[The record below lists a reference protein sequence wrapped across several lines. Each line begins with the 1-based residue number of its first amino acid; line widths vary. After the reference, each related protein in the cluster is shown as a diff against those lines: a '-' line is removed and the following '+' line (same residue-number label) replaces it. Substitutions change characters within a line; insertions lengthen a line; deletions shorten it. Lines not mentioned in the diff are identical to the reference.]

1 AVTRCER
8 CASYAATTPKTPTSS
23 FPSAADQSV
32 LLASTASS
40 SALAR
45 LRAPA
50 SGRRQARDD
59 FRFPLN
65 HLGIRRVALGNQL
78 LDELDR
84 ALDLLGRHVLD
95 HIAMLD
101 LVFAGHQQSEDLE
114 IGRRLRPAH
123 LRNRLLPMLGEIP
136 QQRANQRL
144 A

>member
-1 AVTRCER
+1 LWHIPMRLMRPIRPFMNCPKNTSGLPAYIRSAVTRCER

-32 LLASTASS
+32 LLASTPSS

-78 LDELDR
+78 LDDLDP
-84 ALDLLGRHVLD
+84 ALDLLICHRLDAAGMLQLHLPRHEQG
-95 HIAMLD
+95 A
-101 LVFAGHQQSEDLE
+101 
-114 IGRRLRPAH
+114 
-123 LRNRLLPMLGEIP
+123 
-136 QQRANQRL
+136 
-144 A
+144 